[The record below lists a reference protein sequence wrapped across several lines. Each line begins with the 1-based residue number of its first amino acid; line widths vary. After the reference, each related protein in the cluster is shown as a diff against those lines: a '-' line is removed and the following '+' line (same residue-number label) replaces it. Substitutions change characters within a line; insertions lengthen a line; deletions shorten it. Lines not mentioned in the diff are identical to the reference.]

1 MGMRRDGTRRDELMV
16 YVVPSREGTVFELV
30 EDKTQKETFRWR
42 LLKTR
47 QSKIQQRQNTRCD
60 TK

>member
-1 MGMRRDGTRRDELMV
+1 
-16 YVVPSREGTVFELV
+16 LV